1 MDKNKLFV
9 GSLPWA
15 VTSDQLKELFASYG
29 EITEAVVIS
38 DRNTGRSKGFGFVT
52 FAKEED
58 AQKALE
64 MNGKEVEGRTIVVN
78 AAKPREERRSGGGGG
93 GGYRGGGGSGGY
105 RGGGGGYGGGGGRR
119 DRSF

>member
-1 MDKNKLFV
+1 M

-15 VTSDQLKELFASYG
+15 INGDSLRELFTQYG
-29 EITEAVVIS
+29 EIQEAVVIT

-52 FAKEED
+52 FVNEAD

-78 AAKPREERRSGGGGG
+78 VARPKEERRG
-93 GGYRGGGGSGGY
+93 
-105 RGGGGGYGGGGGRR
+105 
-119 DRSF
+119 